1 MAFIGKITEKQ
12 KMNKPYVQEDY
23 GRQAVAL
30 FSCFNLHSKVEG
42 KKVKLRNFYNLIYR
56 FL

>member
-42 KKVKLRNFYNLIYR
+42 KKNKTEK
-56 FL
+56 FLQSNI